1 MGRWVPVVLPENV
14 ECLGQL
20 AIQEIWAPWVT
31 EVDQDQRDPRA
42 QEVVEED
49 LGKMER
55 EGPQD

>member
-1 MGRWVPVVLPENV
+1 MVLPENV

-31 EVDQDQRDPRA
+31 EVDQDQLDPRA
-42 QEVVEED
+42 REVEEED